1 MEQVCLEHC
10 RILASHNTPTQSLGQ
25 PQPSFPTPHARAHT
39 HTRCPRRMVLPPC
52 ENHHYVLTHSR
63 QLIKERCCSLHLCR
77 FALLQECTQA
87 NSDSHQWPQ
96 QNLPSTQH
104 GKGPGTLATWNRAVI
119 ANLNAWSPLWGP
131 QLTQGAPPRHALLE
145 AQNQTAFSQARPFRF
160 LAPVWAHLFWFVAN
174 RNLWFRFHSVI

>member
-25 PQPSFPTPHARAHT
+25 PQPSFPTPHAHSRT

-87 NSDSHQWPQ
+87 NSDSHQWPPAESPQ
-96 QNLPSTQH
+96 HPAWERSWNSCHLEQGCHSKPECLVTTLGASAHSGST
-104 GKGPGTLATWNRAVI
+104 
-119 ANLNAWSPLWGP
+119 
-131 QLTQGAPPRHALLE
+131 
-145 AQNQTAFSQARPFRF
+145 FQARIAWGTKPNCIFSGKT
-160 LAPVWAHLFWFVAN
+160 LQIPGPHVSS
-174 RNLWFRFHSVI
+174 SVLICG